1 MLDGETTFR
10 RALDNELERIS
21 AFYEKKVASVS
32 LGCYRGA
39 LR

>member
-21 AFYEKKVASVS
+21 AFYEKKVASATW
-32 LGCYRGA
+32 GCDRGA
-39 LR
+39 GR